1 MFFLGFAMLK
11 TMFMIVGHA
20 ACLEAG
26 LFQDDVSQLHMA
38 YLSFTKFSNL
48 IKPTKL
54 FRVLNGAPTFQA
66 HSIPTCHHA
75 YHAHQFHNCF
85 PMMNPRGN
93 MSKKCF
99 TKTCLH
105 TQECLDPLS
114 SPNTVRFRWCP
125 QSGYIFSY

>member
-54 FRVLNGAPTFQA
+54 FRVLTGAPTFQA
-66 HSIPTCHHA
+66 HSIPKNVLQKHA
-75 YHAHQFHNCF
+75 FTRKNVWTHCQAQTLYVFDGAPNRDISFHI
-85 PMMNPRGN
+85 
-93 MSKKCF
+93 K
-99 TKTCLH
+99 
-105 TQECLDPLS
+105 
-114 SPNTVRFRWCP
+114 
-125 QSGYIFSY
+125 I